1 MGVESSFTE
10 VRHQIFGSGVAC
22 HYCDGSL
29 TLTPQEGSADLR
41 MIFFIFVKV
50 SAIDICIRMLS

>member
-1 MGVESSFTE
+1 M
-10 VRHQIFGSGVAC
+10 RHQIFGSGDAC

-41 MIFFIFVKV
+41 MIFFFVKV
-50 SAIDICIRMLS
+50 GAIDICIRMLS